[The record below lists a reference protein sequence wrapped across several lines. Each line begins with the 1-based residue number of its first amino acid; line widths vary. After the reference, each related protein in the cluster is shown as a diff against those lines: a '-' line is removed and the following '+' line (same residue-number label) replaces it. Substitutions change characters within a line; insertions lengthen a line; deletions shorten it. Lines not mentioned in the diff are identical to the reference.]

1 MQDII
6 IASDHR
12 GFELK
17 QTLKTYLREKKF
29 FFVDV
34 GVESADKPQD
44 TAPMPPIIKV
54 VKEAM
59 DCVRGSKHM
68 CGVLICGNG
77 LGMSI
82 AANRFKG
89 IRAANCRT
97 VDDAKQARQH
107 NDCNVLCLG
116 GDITNAEDAK
126 KIISAFLLTKP
137 LEDFRYRRRQALF
150 DTLA

>member
-17 QTLKTYLREKKF
+17 QSVKNYLREKKL

-34 GVESADKPQD
+34 GVESADKPNNE
-44 TAPMPPIIKV
+44 ALMPPIIKV

-59 DCVRGSKHM
+59 DCVKGTKHM
-68 CGVLICGNG
+68 CGILICGNG
-77 LGMSI
+77 IGMSI

-89 IRAANCRT
+89 IRAALCRT

-116 GDITNAEDAK
+116 GDITNLEDAK
-126 KIISAFLLTKP
+126 KIINTFVNTKP
-137 LEDFRYRRRQALF
+137 LEETRYRRRQALL
-150 DTLA
+150 DTLS